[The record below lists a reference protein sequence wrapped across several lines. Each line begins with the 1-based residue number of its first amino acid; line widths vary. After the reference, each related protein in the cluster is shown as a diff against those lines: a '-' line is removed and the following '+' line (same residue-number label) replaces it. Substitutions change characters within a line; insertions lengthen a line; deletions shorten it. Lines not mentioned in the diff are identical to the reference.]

1 MLARISFPRRVV
13 GYLCDQIH
21 FYIAHFANF
30 SCAQILSILMLYIFK
45 LSTLSTLFQLSI
57 EFNSYETPG
66 IKIAKQFYL
75 SRVVLNAV
83 NLELFLKNLLPTS
96 CWSPCQAFITCSVL
110 LAKFCVHYTVSNLY
124 FYLAKFC
131 TYR

>member
-57 EFNSYETPG
+57 EFNSYETPE
-66 IKIAKQFYL
+66 IKMAKQFYL

-83 NLELFLKNLLPTS
+83 NLELFFKKLVGLLARPS
-96 CWSPCQAFITCSVL
+96 SLAVFFWQSSAFITL
-110 LAKFCVHYTVSNLY
+110 
-124 FYLAKFC
+124 
-131 TYR
+131 